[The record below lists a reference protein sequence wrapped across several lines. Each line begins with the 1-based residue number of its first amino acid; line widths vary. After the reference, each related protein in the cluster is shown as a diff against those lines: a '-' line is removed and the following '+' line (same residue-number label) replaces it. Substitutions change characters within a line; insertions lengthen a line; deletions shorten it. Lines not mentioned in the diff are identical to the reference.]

1 MKIIRVE
8 GLSKQFIRKQ
18 KREGLLA
25 SFRSLVAPQWVEKV
39 AVHPIDFTV
48 EEGEM
53 LAFLGPNGAGKSTT
67 IKMLTGILHPTSGH
81 AEVIGYCPWKERSK
95 LAYRI
100 GSVFGQKSQLWYHLP
115 PADSFELMSRIYEL
129 GRNDYK
135 QRRDELIERLGLSA
149 YLHVPVRKLSLGER
163 MRCELAAALLHR
175 PKLVF
180 LDEPTIGLDVIAKQK
195 IREAIREMNRQEG
208 TTVFIT
214 SHDAGDVEQLCS
226 RAVVIN
232 DGRII
237 LDDPVSVMKREYLT
251 MKRVTLELR
260 SEPRHWGP
268 EGMAGSE
275 ERERRNEGQERLESS
290 GRRSGDSQPYKTG
303 GIGIRGV
310 ELIELE
316 NNRLRLDIHTEII
329 TVEEVLGYIVRH
341 YELEDV
347 TIEDPPMEEV
357 ITHIYERSGKGWGEC
372 DGKAGRYLPYCHH
385 PHWR

>member
-275 ERERRNEGQERLESS
+275 ERERRNEGQERLESN

-357 ITHIYERSGKGWGEC
+357 ITHIYERSGKE
-372 DGKAGRYLPYCHH
+372 AG
-385 PHWR
+385 